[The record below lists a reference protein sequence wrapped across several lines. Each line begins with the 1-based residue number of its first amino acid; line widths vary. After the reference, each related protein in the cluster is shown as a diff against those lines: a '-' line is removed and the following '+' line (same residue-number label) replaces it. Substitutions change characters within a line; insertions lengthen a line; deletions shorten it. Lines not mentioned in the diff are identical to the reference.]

1 MIVRE
6 MTYNDIASVADV
18 DRAAFSDAWKKGYEK
33 YMNDLEGGNVNE
45 KVFDNVNIIER

>member
-18 DRAAFSDAWKKGYEK
+18 DKKAFPDAWKTESLL
-33 YMNDLEGGNVNE
+33 MS
-45 KVFDNVNIIER
+45 